1 MRNALILRPA
11 LLLLLAAI
19 TGLGWYLPNRPQAAD
34 VAMPASR
41 FNSLSFAP
49 FRDGQSPLTGTF
61 PSAAEVD
68 ADLALVATRAGGVR
82 TYAAIEGD
90 YDVAALAG
98 AHGLKV
104 WQGIWLG
111 GDRAQNAREI
121 AKGIALANRY
131 KDVITRVVV
140 GNEVLL
146 RRDLTA
152 PELAA
157 DLDQVRAAIHQPVTY
172 ADVWEFWNQFPE
184 IANHV
189 DIVTIHLLPY
199 WEDDP
204 TGITGAVAHVRDIWR
219 DMAARFAPKPVVI
232 GETGWPSRGR
242 WRRDAAPSRVNQA
255 VFLRQFIALSQ
266 HEGFDYNLIE
276 AFDQG
281 WKYQS
286 EGVVGANWGIWTA
299 NRAEKFPLAGGVV
312 EDPSW
317 PGEAVASIGL
327 GLLLLTCGGRRGGGF
342 AARAVL
348 GFALGAAL
356 AWAAGQAAPV
366 LYDPYV
372 RLAAVGNL
380 AGQAALAFLLM
391 RRAGAILAGDSLPPA
406 RDGAQATE
414 TIRAILLLRR
424 PAAWR
429 AVGWQDCAFDDLAF
443 LFLWTATVL
452 QALLVVDSRYRD
464 TGFAAFAVPVIAS
477 LARMAL
483 GDWPVARGR
492 AEWAAAGVLM
502 AGAVAS
508 AIEEGA
514 LNWPFLAWSLACLV
528 LAAPYLLAPRPGSR
542 RPAPRRA
549 SPSLHCN

>member
-1 MRNALILRPA
+1 MRHAPFLKPA
-11 LLLLLAAI
+11 ILLLLAAI
-19 TGLGWYLPNRPQAAD
+19 VVLGWYLPNRPQAAD
-34 VAMPASR
+34 VAMPGAR

-49 FRDGQSPLTGTF
+49 FHDGQSPLTGSF
-61 PSAAEVD
+61 PSAAQVD
-68 ADLALVATRAGGVR
+68 ADLALVATRARGVR

-98 AHGLKV
+98 AHGLAV

-111 GDRAQNAREI
+111 ADRVQNAREI

-131 KDVITRVVV
+131 PDVITRVVV

-152 PELAA
+152 PELEA
-157 DLDQVRAAIHQPVTY
+157 DLDQVRAAIHQKVTY
-172 ADVWEFWNQFPE
+172 ADVWEFWRQFPE
-184 IANHV
+184 LAAHV

-204 TGITGAVAHVRDIWR
+204 TGIAGAVAHVRDVYR
-219 DMAARFAPKPVVI
+219 TMAARFAPKPVAI

-255 VFLRQFIALSQ
+255 VFVREFIALSAR
-266 HEGFDYNLIE
+266 EGFDYNLIE

-299 NRAEKFPLAGGVV
+299 DRAEKFPAQGGVV

-317 PGEAVASIGL
+317 PVKAAASIGL
-327 GLLLLTCGGRRGGGF
+327 GLLLLACAGWRGRC
-342 AARAVL
+342 ARAFGALAVL

-372 RLAAVGNL
+372 RLAAAGNL
-380 AGQAALAFLLM
+380 VGQAALAFLLM
-391 RRAGAILAGDSLPPA
+391 RRAGAILAGQALPPR

-414 TIRAILLLRR
+414 TIRALLHLRW
-424 PAAWR
+424 PA
-429 AVGWQDCAFDDLAF
+429 GWQNWAFDDLAF
-443 LFLWTATVL
+443 LFLWTGAVL
-452 QALLVVDSRYRD
+452 QALLVFDARYRD
-464 TGFAAFAVPVIAS
+464 TGLAAFAVPVIAS

-492 AEWAAAGVLM
+492 AEWVAGGVL
-502 AGAVAS
+502 ALGAVVS

-514 LNWPFLAWSLACLV
+514 LNLPFLAWSLGALI
-528 LAAPYLLAPRPGSR
+528 LAAPYMLGPARDR
-542 RPAPRRA
+542 RRLEQPQA
-549 SPSLHCN
+549 

>member
-1 MRNALILRPA
+1 MRHAPILKPA
-11 LLLLLAAI
+11 ILLLLAAI
-19 TGLGWYLPNRPQAAD
+19 VVLGWYLPNRPQAAD
-34 VAMPASR
+34 VAMPAAR
-41 FNSLSFAP
+41 VNSLSFAP
-49 FRDGQSPLTGTF
+49 FHDGQSPMTDSF
-61 PSAAEVD
+61 PSAAQVD
-68 ADLALVATRAGGVR
+68 ADLALVATRARGVR

-98 AHGLKV
+98 RHGLRV

-131 KDVITRVVV
+131 PDVITRVVV

-152 PELAA
+152 PELEA

-172 ADVWEFWNQFPE
+172 ADVWEFWQQFPD

-204 TGITGAVAHVRDIWR
+204 TGIAGAVSHVRDIYR
-219 DMAARFAPKPVVI
+219 DMAARFAPKKVAI

-255 VFLRQFIALSQ
+255 VFLRQFIALAAR
-266 HEGFDYNLIE
+266 EGFDYNLIE

-299 NRAEKFPLAGGVV
+299 DRGEKFPLAGGVV
-312 EDPSW
+312 EDPAW
-317 PGEAVASIGL
+317 PIEAAGSIGL
-327 GLLLLTCGGRRGGGF
+327 GLVLLGCAGWRGRGF
-342 AARAVL
+342 AASGHHALAVL
-348 GFALGAAL
+348 GFALGTAL
-356 AWAAGQAAPV
+356 AWAVGQTLPV
-366 LYDPYV
+366 LYDPFV
-372 RLAAVGNL
+372 TVAAAGNL
-380 AGQAALAFLLM
+380 AGQAALAWLLM
-391 RRAGAILAGDSLPPA
+391 RRAAAILAGDPLPPR
-406 RDGAQATE
+406 RDGAQATA
-414 TIRAILLLRR
+414 TIRALLRLR
-424 PAAWR
+424 WPADWR
-429 AVGWQDCAFDDLAF
+429 AWAFDDLAF
-443 LFLWTATVL
+443 LFLWTASVL
-452 QALLVVDSRYRD
+452 QVLLVFDARYRD
-464 TGFAAFAVPVIAS
+464 TGLVAFAVPVIAS

-492 AEWAAAGVLM
+492 AEWVAAGILV
-502 AGAVAS
+502 AGALAS

-514 LNWPFLAWSLACLV
+514 LNLPFLAWSLACLV
-528 LAAPYLLAPRPGSR
+528 LAAPYLLAPSAMSR
-542 RPAPRRA
+542 RQARRQA
-549 SPSLHCN
+549 SPSLHRN